1 MNMAKKRVNKSQ
13 LTDTLNNRVTK
24 MVRWC
29 TPSIDL
35 HSSQVRNPYLS
46 DTSISYESLGSP
58 FEPSGIFEKIYNAAQ
73 KAYGADHT
81 LFSVNGTTGSN
92 FMVLRALSKQIPNLR
107 ILAERNV
114 HRSIVVACEDYGINL
129 IFLPPHIDQDLQL
142 FLPNTEKEI
151 YDTIAKTKPHVFL
164 MTNPT
169 YEGIT
174 LNLKK
179 IIATINRKFPSV
191 IVFVDEA
198 WGAHLHFS
206 EKLPISAMD
215 ASADISVQSTHKQ
228 GGALQQAGMIHW
240 KDGRVNT
247 ELMMD
252 SYRSLITGSPSFLL
266 LASLDAARAM
276 MEKSGERKIGHS
288 LTIAK
293 KITKGI
299 NAISGLEVIST
310 KKLKKANPSVYERDE
325 TKVIVNVHNANSS
338 GFTIAKLLERKYGII
353 AEEYNANTILL
364 LVPFRATLHDVER
377 TVNALREI
385 MENPKPESE
394 ISKFDFTIPT
404 NIPRVLELSDVAKL
418 LWNQIEQ
425 VPLVKAGGRIS
436 AEHISP
442 FPPGIPLTIKGEE
455 FTQEIV
461 DYYLKLRHHPNAHI
475 ISQDKTLERVWV
487 VK

>member
-1 MNMAKKRVNKSQ
+1 
-13 LTDTLNNRVTK
+13 
-24 MVRWC
+24 MVRWS
-29 TPSIDL
+29 TPSID
-35 HSSQVRNPYLS
+35 SRSPQVRNPYAS
-46 DTSISYESLGSP
+46 DSSISYESLGSP
-58 FEPSGIFEKIYNAAQ
+58 FEPSGVFEKIYNSAQ
-73 KAYGADHT
+73 KAYGSDHT

-107 ILAERNV
+107 VLAQRNV
-114 HRSIVVACEDYGINL
+114 HRSVVVACEDYRINL
-129 IFLPPHIDQDLQL
+129 NFLPPHIDQELQL

-151 YDTIAKTKPHVFL
+151 YEAILKTKPHVFL
-164 MTNPT
+164 ITNPT
-169 YEGIT
+169 YEGVT

-179 IIATINRKFPSV
+179 IIATIHLKFPSV

-215 ASADISVQSTHKQ
+215 AGADISVQSTHKQ
-228 GGALQQAGMIHW
+228 GGALQQGGMIHW
-240 KDGRVNT
+240 RDGRVNA

-266 LASLDAARAM
+266 LASIDAARAM
-276 MEKSGERKIGHS
+276 MERGGGKRIAHS

-293 KITKGI
+293 KMTRGI

-310 KKLKKANPSVYERDE
+310 KKLKKTNPSVYERDE
-325 TKVIVNVHNANSS
+325 TKVIVNVRNANCN
-338 GFTIAKLLERKYGII
+338 GFAIAKLLERKYGIV
-353 AEEYNANTILL
+353 AEEYNANVILL
-364 LVPFRATLHDVER
+364 LIPFRATLHDVER
-377 TVNALREI
+377 TLSAFREI
-385 MENPKPESE
+385 MKEPKPENE
-394 ISKFDFTIPT
+394 APKFDFTIPT

-418 LWNQIEQ
+418 LWNEIER

-455 FTQEIV
+455 LTQEVV
-461 DYYLKLRHHPNAHI
+461 DYYLKLRQHPNAHI
-475 ISQDKTLERVWV
+475 ISEDKTLGYVWV